1 MAEFNC
7 HFCGEELESLTI
19 EISANRTVYEYGSY
33 ELYIDLDDNVE
44 AVPPSGKQE
53 LELED
58 AGTFASH
65 QDLLY
70 DIENWESNDS
80 ESEIEDAYWVC
91 PCCNQR
97 SRQAVWDGHQ
107 GLVEVTAEDDTD
119 QLLRE
124 LEAIKAKLVARG
136 G

>member
-7 HFCGEELESLTI
+7 HFCGEDLVSLEI
-19 EISANRTVYEYGSY
+19 EVSGARTVYEYGSY
-33 ELYIDLDDNVE
+33 EQEVDLDDNVRE
-44 AVPPSGKQE
+44 VPPSGKLQ
-53 LELED
+53 LELAD
-58 AGTFASH
+58 ARRWADD

-70 DIENWESNDS
+70 EIENWESNDDETS
-80 ESEIEDAYWVC
+80 TDDAYWVC
-91 PCCNQR
+91 PCCSKK

-124 LEAIKAKLVARG
+124 LEALKAKVAARG
-136 G
+136 A